1 MWGTGSGRMAT
12 LLFVK
17 DWACL
22 AASLWPREIW
32 GEKHHLCSCSGN
44 KNQKVKKKSVHLV
57 LGCRLIKC
65 LNWRHPLSESWVEQQ
80 VYKLHISTATLTNFQ
95 PVCEMGYVGAAVTVL
110 QAVNVYVFS
119 ISFPSFELICICS
132 WFSHYSSILLLWI
145 IPELPQVYPSYFT
158 WCVHDKMRVCLK
170 KLSTW
175 VSVQLPLTSS
185 GWDQTWSE
193 HHNNG

>member
-1 MWGTGSGRMAT
+1 MREKAESGVLCHPATQRPLKSRLSGFSSEVSSQETKRAQGKEWVGKEFNGGLVWGTGSGRMAT

-44 KNQKVKKKSVHLV
+44 KNQKVKKKSLHLV

-80 VYKLHISTATLTNFQ
+80 VYKLHISIATLTIKLHNAVDLHLICSPEYQ
-95 PVCEMGYVGAAVTVL
+95 NHEMGSG
-110 QAVNVYVFS
+110 
-119 ISFPSFELICICS
+119 
-132 WFSHYSSILLLWI
+132 
-145 IPELPQVYPSYFT
+145 
-158 WCVHDKMRVCLK
+158 
-170 KLSTW
+170 
-175 VSVQLPLTSS
+175 VSRF
-185 GWDQTWSE
+185 WD
-193 HHNNG
+193 